1 MKYSDMEL
9 YGPRSGISRPAVTVR
24 TGSNRMAT
32 TVIGSDVASL
42 GQ

>member
-1 MKYSDMEL
+1 
-9 YGPRSGISRPAVTVR
+9 VTVR